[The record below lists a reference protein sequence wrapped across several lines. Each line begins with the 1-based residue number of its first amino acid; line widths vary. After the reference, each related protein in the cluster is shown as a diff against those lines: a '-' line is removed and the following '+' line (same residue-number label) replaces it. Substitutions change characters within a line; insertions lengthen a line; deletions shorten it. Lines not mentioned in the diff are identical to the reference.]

1 MDDKTLKILSKSAA
15 ATGII
20 ILLSNYYV
28 DIPKKHNDKIDN
40 LHNYFYKQIEPD
52 FVFEKWQGS
61 YRFEKASTLPERK
74 NETFIVP
81 AVMVSDTA
89 GTMVVHIEPISIEIF
104 ASQNSLLG
112 YKTNF
117 DLPRDERL
125 N

>member
-1 MDDKTLKILSKSAA
+1 
-15 ATGII
+15 
-20 ILLSNYYV
+20 
-28 DIPKKHNDKIDN
+28 
-40 LHNYFYKQIEPD
+40 
-52 FVFEKWQGS
+52 
-61 YRFEKASTLPERK
+61 
-74 NETFIVP
+74 
-81 AVMVSDTA
+81 MVSDTA